1 MTDYISSNDLVKTIR
16 ESGKAPDLATAHA
29 YAFGMAWAF
38 LTEEQKAAC
47 IRAVNA

>member
-1 MTDYISSNDLVKTIR
+1 MTNYISSSDLVNAIC

-29 YAFGMAWAF
+29 YAFGMAWAN

-47 IRAVNA
+47 IRAAKA